1 MFCCG
6 SSLFVKLGVVFGVL
20 KGLIAC
26 FAVGL
31 HCLSCKGSF
40 LGLLRVNSMFCC
52 GSSLSS
58 YGVVLGSL
66 KG

>member
-20 KGLIAC
+20 KWLIAC

-40 LGLLRVNSMFCC
+40 LGL
-52 GSSLSS
+52 
-58 YGVVLGSL
+58 
-66 KG
+66 